1 MSINNIEIQDDL
13 GNSYYPKTKST
24 IVMMNDGSTLENK
37 MANHGNHIPAP
48 QTANNKVFLR
58 NDNTWQTITPANIG
72 AANASHG
79 NHVPTTQSANARV
92 FLRNDNTW
100 QTLPSA
106 TTSATGIVQL
116 NDATNSTSTT
126 QAATANAVKKAYDLA
141 NGKAASNHTHSN
153 YVLTSTGGSTTIH
166 ADSDASSAS
175 EYALIKAGHNELK
188 VTSSAGGSTVTK
200 GQDKLTFNGN
210 VVYHAG
216 KKPTATELG
225 VVPTS
230 DYTLYT
236 ISKNLQVTTSWM
248 DTGIVG
254 NNLPS
259 GSYIVQV
266 SGMTSDATNT
276 WYEIW
281 TGVMSWYN
289 GTTNNTA
296 SDEILLHKTGHASN
310 NVELYLRTIRSSG
323 GGYVKLQIACSRAFT
338 KATNVTFKFRKLI

>member
-1 MSINNIEIQDDL
+1 MSTNNIEIQDYL

-37 MANHGNHIPAP
+37 MFN
-48 QTANNKVFLR
+48 
-58 NDNTWQTITPANIG
+58 
-72 AANASHG
+72 HG

-236 ISKNLQVTTSWM
+236 FTKSLQLTTSWI
-248 DTGIVG
+248 DTGITG
-254 NNLPS
+254 NNMPS
-259 GSYIVQV
+259 GTYVVQI
-266 SGMTSDATNT
+266 SGLSSTATSTYN
-276 WYEIW
+276 EIW
-281 TGVMSWYN
+281 SGVLSWYN
-289 GTTNNTA
+289 GVTN
-296 SDEILLHKTGHASN
+296 SSDYDEILLHKAGHASN
-310 NVELYLRTIRSSG
+310 GVTMYLRTLRVGGSSS
-323 GGYVKLQIACSRAFT
+323 YLKLQMCTSRNFT
-338 KATNVTFKFRKLI
+338 SASNIVFKFRKLI